1 MSKGFMNFIR
11 QLSIFLFK
19 VPNNYHRFFIQL
31 LLPIHYFIGAL
42 DFELKNFDRFLLSLL
57 TISSYF

>member
-1 MSKGFMNFIR
+1 MSKSFMNIR
-11 QLSIFLFK
+11 ELTLSIFLFK

-42 DFELKNFDRFLLSLL
+42 DFEH
-57 TISSYF
+57 